1 MSFRATG
8 TPCSGPLWR
17 PARISLS
24 ASDASSSARWA
35 VTVIK
40 EFVSSASIRPSNAL
54 TTSTGER
61 CLAKSSLERP
71 ASERGRSAYWAKP
84 SLLRGWTCAVS
95 HSVRVRFRYHRRV
108 ISRARKTFSRFD
120 RRVWLLLFAMLAF
133 RFGHGLYFPFSSIY
147 FHNVLGIPLSLVGV
161 GLAVFATASVLS
173 GLVAGPLTDRYGRKP
188 VMLTALAGSSASF
201 FAFSLVGGFAGYLA
215 VSAAHGFV
223 GWSMFEASRNAMVA
237 DVTPLG
243 MRSRAYGLVRV
254 GGNVGW
260 ALGPMVAGLVSAAAG
275 GSGGVYPRLFIG
287 TSVLTAL
294 VALVLALTISESR
307 PVLKESAENTEAPG
321 RLRAALSDGP
331 FLVLLGVGI
340 SLYYVFTQD
349 WQALPIYAKNFVG
362 VADGQ
367 IGFFLGANGLMV
379 ILFQLPVSYL
389 IDRGSRVVALLAG
402 SVLFA
407 ASAATLLLSDSF
419 WGILLAFVLFFTL
432 AEMVLEVAGASL
444 AAELAP
450 VRLRGTY
457 LALFGT
463 CFGVACGFSPI
474 VAGTLLQAELPGVI
488 WIIQIA
494 TATCAA
500 AGLIILA
507 ALRSKSRQH
516 PAISNIEKAEG

>member
-1 MSFRATG
+1 M
-8 TPCSGPLWR
+8 
-17 PARISLS
+17 
-24 ASDASSSARWA
+24 
-35 VTVIK
+35 
-40 EFVSSASIRPSNAL
+40 
-54 TTSTGER
+54 
-61 CLAKSSLERP
+61 
-71 ASERGRSAYWAKP
+71 
-84 SLLRGWTCAVS
+84 
-95 HSVRVRFRYHRRV
+95 
-108 ISRARKTFSRFD
+108 
-120 RRVWLLLFAMLAF
+120 WLLLFAMLAF

-147 FHNVLGIPLSLVGV
+147 FHNILGIPLSLVGI
-161 GLAVFATASVLS
+161 GLAVFAAASVLS
-173 GLVAGPLTDRYGRKP
+173 GLVAGSLTDRYGRKP
-188 VMLTALAGSSASF
+188 LMLTALAGSSASF

-260 ALGPMVAGLVSAAAG
+260 ALGPMVAGLFSAAAG
-275 GSGGVYPRLFIG
+275 SSGGVYPRLFIG

-294 VALVLALTISESR
+294 VALVLALTINESR
-307 PVLKESAENTEAPG
+307 PVLKDLAESAETPG

-331 FLVLLGVGI
+331 FLVLLGVGVL
-340 SLYYVFTQD
+340 LYYIFTQD
-349 WQALPIYAKNFVG
+349 WQALPVYAKNFVG

-402 SVLFA
+402 AALFA
-407 ASAATLLLSDSF
+407 ASSVTLLLSDSF
-419 WGILLAFVLFFTL
+419 LGIFVAFVLFFTL

-450 VRLRGTY
+450 TRLRGTY
-457 LALFGT
+457 LALFGA

-474 VAGTLLQAELPGVI
+474 VAGTLLEARLPALI
-488 WIIQIA
+488 WTIQLAAA
-494 TATCAA
+494 TFAA
-500 AGLIILA
+500 AGLVALA
-507 ALRSKSRQH
+507 LLHRRGPVPGA
-516 PAISNIEKAEG
+516 

>member
-1 MSFRATG
+1 MR
-8 TPCSGPLWR
+8 
-17 PARISLS
+17 
-24 ASDASSSARWA
+24 
-35 VTVIK
+35 
-40 EFVSSASIRPSNAL
+40 
-54 TTSTGER
+54 
-61 CLAKSSLERP
+61 
-71 ASERGRSAYWAKP
+71 
-84 SLLRGWTCAVS
+84 
-95 HSVRVRFRYHRRV
+95 
-108 ISRARKTFSRFD
+108 RFD

-188 VMLTALAGSSASF
+188 VMLAALAGSSASF
-201 FAFSLVGGFAGYLA
+201 FAFSLVGGFVGYLI

-237 DVTPLG
+237 DVTPQG
-243 MRSRAYGLVRV
+243 MRSRAFGLVRV

-275 GSGGVYPRLFIG
+275 GSGSVYPKLFTG
-287 TSVLTAL
+287 TSILTAA
-294 VALVLALTISESR
+294 VALALAVSIRESR
-307 PVLKESAENTEAPG
+307 PVVEESEAEVASSG
-321 RLRAALSDGP
+321 RLRAAFSDGP
-331 FLVLLGVGI
+331 FLVLLGVGVL
-340 SLYYVFTQD
+340 LYYVFTQD

-362 VADGQ
+362 VDDGR

-402 SVLFA
+402 AFLFA
-407 ASAATLLLSDSF
+407 ASSATLLLSGSYL
-419 WGILLAFVLFFTL
+419 GILVAFVVFFTL
-432 AEMVLEVAGASL
+432 AEMFLEVAGASL

-457 LALFGT
+457 LALFGA

-474 VAGTLLQAELPGVI
+474 VAGALLQAELPHLI
-488 WIIQIA
+488 WTIQLA
-494 TATCAA
+494 AAACAA
-500 AGLIILA
+500 VGLVTLA
-507 ALRSKSRQH
+507 TLRRSKRR
-516 PAISNIEKAEG
+516 A

>member
-1 MSFRATG
+1 MASSFSV
-8 TPCSGPLWR
+8 SGP
-17 PARISLS
+17 A
-24 ASDASSSARWA
+24 
-35 VTVIK
+35 
-40 EFVSSASIRPSNAL
+40 F
-54 TTSTGER
+54 TS
-61 CLAKSSLERP
+61 
-71 ASERGRSAYWAKP
+71 
-84 SLLRGWTCAVS
+84 
-95 HSVRVRFRYHRRV
+95 
-108 ISRARKTFSRFD
+108 
-120 RRVWLLLFAMLAF
+120 
-133 RFGHGLYFPFSSIY
+133 
-147 FHNVLGIPLSLVGV
+147 
-161 GLAVFATASVLS
+161 
-173 GLVAGPLTDRYGRKP
+173 
-188 VMLTALAGSSASF
+188 

-260 ALGPMVAGLVSAAAG
+260 ALGPMGAGLVSVAAG
-275 GSGGVYPRLFIG
+275 GSGGVYPRLFMG

-294 VALVLALTISESR
+294 VALVLALTINESR
-307 PVLKESAENTEAPG
+307 PVLKEPAESIETPG
-321 RLRAALSDGP
+321 RLRAALSDRP
-331 FLVLLGVGI
+331 FLILLGVGVL
-340 SLYYVFTQD
+340 LYYVFTQD
-349 WQALPIYAKNFVG
+349 WQTLPIYAKNFVG

-402 SVLFA
+402 AGLFGASSV
-407 ASAATLLLSDSF
+407 TLLLTDSF

-474 VAGTLLQAELPGVI
+474 VAGTLLQAELPGMI
-488 WIIQIA
+488 WA
-494 TATCAA
+494 
-500 AGLIILA
+500 
-507 ALRSKSRQH
+507 
-516 PAISNIEKAEG
+516 

>member
-1 MSFRATG
+1 
-8 TPCSGPLWR
+8 
-17 PARISLS
+17 
-24 ASDASSSARWA
+24 
-35 VTVIK
+35 VI
-40 EFVSSASIRPSNAL
+40 A
-54 TTSTGER
+54 
-61 CLAKSSLERP
+61 
-71 ASERGRSAYWAKP
+71 
-84 SLLRGWTCAVS
+84 
-95 HSVRVRFRYHRRV
+95 
-108 ISRARKTFSRFD
+108 RARKSLSRFD

-188 VMLTALAGSSASF
+188 LMLAALAGSSASF
-201 FAFSLVGGFAGYLA
+201 FAFSQVGGFTGYLA
-215 VSAAHGFV
+215 VSAAHGFI

-237 DVTPLG
+237 DVTPLS

-260 ALGPMVAGLVSAAAG
+260 ALGPMVAGLVSAASG
-275 GSGGVYPRLFIG
+275 SSGGVYPRLFIG

-294 VALVLALTISESR
+294 VALVLAFGITESR
-307 PVLKESAENTEAPG
+307 PALKEPAENGESPS

-331 FLVLLGVGI
+331 FLVLLGVGVL
-340 SLYYVFTQD
+340 LYYIFTQD
-349 WQALPIYAKNFVG
+349 WQALPVYAKNFVG

-402 SVLFA
+402 AALFA

-419 WGILLAFVLFFTL
+419 LGIFVAFVLFFTL

-450 VRLRGTY
+450 ARLRGTY
-457 LALFGT
+457 LGLFGA

-474 VAGTLLQAELPGVI
+474 VAGVLLEARLPALI
-488 WIIQIA
+488 WTIQL
-494 TATCAA
+494 AA
-500 AGLIILA
+500 AASAAVGLGVLA
-507 ALRSKSRQH
+507 SFRRRCSVTGA
-516 PAISNIEKAEG
+516 